1 MSSRPF
7 ARRGFTLIELLVV
20 IAIIAILAS
29 ILFPVFARAREA
41 ARQTSCRSNVKQI
54 LSAIQMYT
62 NDYDEVNPIFA
73 GQEPGNPTNILYTWP
88 TAVNSYVKNNQVWKC
103 ASSTDQ
109 QDTLDPTNIAD
120 DQVTYGYNWR
130 FLHNTALAGVGKPAD
145 TVAIVDQGSYR
156 ADPYTVAGTY
166 GGAWYLHNEM
176 ANVGFLDGHV
186 KSMKQGF
193 LEKQAAMED
202 GTALD
207 PAGLDR
213 FELWNLY

>member
-1 MSSRPF
+1 MSSRPL

-73 GQEPGNPTNILYTWP
+73 SLDSGGTTVLATWP
-88 TAVNSYVKNNQVWKC
+88 TAVNAYVKNSQVWKC

-109 QDTLDPTNIAD
+109 QDTLDTNNPAD

-130 FLHNTALAGVGKPAD
+130 FLHATALAGVAKPAD

-156 ADPYTVAGTY
+156 ADPLTVAGTY

-186 KSMKQGF
+186 KSMKKGF
-193 LEKQAAMED
+193 LEKEVAAED
-202 GTALD
+202 GTTID
-207 PAGLDR
+207 PATLNR